1 LMLGPWRG
9 VGAVG
14 QWGSRM
20 LGGHWRGVLRGRKT
34 GVETHNGESESG
46 WQRGPNRKIFGNKK
60 RS

>member
-20 LGGHWRGVLRGRKT
+20 LGGHWRGVGAVTCLGGRGFAGQK
-34 GVETHNGESESG
+34 N
-46 WQRGPNRKIFGNKK
+46 RG
-60 RS
+60 